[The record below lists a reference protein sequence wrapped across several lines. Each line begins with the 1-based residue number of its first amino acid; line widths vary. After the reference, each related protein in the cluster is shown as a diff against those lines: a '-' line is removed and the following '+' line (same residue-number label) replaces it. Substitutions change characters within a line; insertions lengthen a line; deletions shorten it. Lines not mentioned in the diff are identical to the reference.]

1 MLLVVAVIIDKQ
13 ISCNQIMVAV
23 LVELVEELIVLEEVV
38 AAYFL
43 EQEELGLT
51 LLILMAMVMAAL
63 QVTQGA
69 VIIQQQE
76 RVFTLSQVEVEVGEL
91 LEDRV

>member
-13 ISCNQIMVAV
+13 ILCNQIMVAV

-69 VIIQQQE
+69 VIFQQQE